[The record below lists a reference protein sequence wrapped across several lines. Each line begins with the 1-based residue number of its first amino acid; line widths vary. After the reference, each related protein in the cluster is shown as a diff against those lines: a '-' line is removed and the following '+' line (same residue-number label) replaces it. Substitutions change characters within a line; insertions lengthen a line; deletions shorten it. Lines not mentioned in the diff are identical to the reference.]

1 MAIASAP
8 FNTHSYSSSRIRERP
23 YVIRVLAENFAQL
36 ATSLADHYRIER
48 ELGAGGMA
56 TVYLA
61 HDIRHDRK
69 VALKVLKPELAAVI
83 GASRFL
89 TEIKTTANL
98 QHPHILP
105 LHDSGVV
112 DGTVFY
118 VMPLVQGESLRDR
131 LDREKQLPIADA
143 IRITS
148 AVADGLQYAHS
159 HSVIHRDIKPENI
172 LLQDGHALVTDFG
185 IALATRSADN
195 RMTETGMSLGTP
207 HYMSPE
213 QAMGERDIDARSDVY
228 ALGCVLYEMLTGQ
241 PPFTGPTAQAIVAKV
256 ITEQPAPP
264 SRLRGTVSEDLSDTV
279 LTALE
284 KLPADRFPTAAA
296 FGSALTDGPPKR
308 THRRQ
313 AGRSKPGSSR
323 KLIAAGLG
331 ALAVVLIAGWALTK
345 NRGISAIGPTTYDAA
360 LPDSAPMVFVSAAQ
374 SGYGLAGT
382 NISIASDGSF
392 AVLTAAKGDNT
403 ILWWRSL
410 RDSHSRPIPGTE
422 GAEAPRISPDGSRV
436 AFIVNRRVMV
446 VPISG
451 GSAKQLMVVGSP
463 ASMQWVSPQQLILI
477 HTDGTRL
484 TWVDADAGTVRDL
497 TVDRCTLGKW
507 IPETKELLCGLTG
520 ISYTLDPETGKQTA
534 VRIRS
539 ENESITSYAQGSDF
553 RLIDG
558 RYMIYMS
565 SAAELTA
572 APYDPKTRE
581 MGRSVSL
588 VAGVRREGVGSGQFD
603 VARNGTL
610 VFTPGDNG
618 PLVSIVAMQKGKE
631 AIPLPVEAN
640 FFQRFDMTRN
650 RRWLAGIVQGPQSQ
664 ELKVYDLRNGQNFTW
679 LRAGTFRHA
688 LWNPEGT
695 KLIAFLRNESKA
707 YIVFGSPWSTVA
719 PDTLVT
725 YEAPQPFEEPIDF
738 VDAHTVLLYDTKTN
752 ISRVLDPAMR
762 PAKTNPIDLQF
773 RFAIVSPNRKLVA
786 YQSIDSR
793 IMVTSFPPTPERTQ
807 IASTGVEPMWL
818 SDSEVLFRSGIS
830 WYSARV
836 NPVTGE
842 LTGTPTI
849 WGVDPRFSDTAGWS
863 NRPSYDGGIIYAQG
877 PPQSSA
883 RFIRVIPNWVNQM
896 KAAVDSVNR

>member
-1 MAIASAP
+1 MP
-8 FNTHSYSSSRIRERP
+8 VDNFDH
-23 YVIRVLAENFAQL
+23 LA
-36 ATSLADHYRIER
+36 ATLADRYGIER

-83 GASRFL
+83 GAARFL
-89 TEIKTTANL
+89 SEIKTTANL

-112 DGTVFY
+112 EGTVFY

-131 LDREKQLPIADA
+131 LNREKQLPIPDA
-143 IRITS
+143 IRITTE
-148 AVADGLQYAHS
+148 VADALQYAHV
-159 HSVIHRDIKPENI
+159 HNVIHRDIKPENI

-241 PPFTGPTAQAIVAKV
+241 PPFTGPTAQSIVAKV

-296 FGSALTDGPPKR
+296 FASALTDGPPKR

-313 AGRSKPGSSR
+313 AVQSKSAPSR
-323 KLIAAGLG
+323 KLVAAALG
-331 ALAVVLIAGWALTK
+331 ALGVMLVVGWALTK
-345 NRGISAIGPTTYDAA
+345 NRSTSSGPSIYDAA
-360 LPDSAPMVFVSAAQ
+360 LPDSAPMAFVSASQ
-374 SGYGLAGT
+374 SGYGLTGT
-382 NISIASDGSF
+382 NISIAADGSF
-392 AVLTAAKGDNT
+392 AVFPAVKGDNT
-403 ILWWRSL
+403 ILYWRSL
-410 RDSHSRPIPGTE
+410 RDSQSRPIPGTE
-422 GAEAPRISPDGSRV
+422 GAEGPKISPDGSRV
-436 AFIVNRRVMV
+436 AFFSNRRVMV
-446 VPISG
+446 APVSG
-451 GSAKQLMVVGSP
+451 GSAKQLVVAGSP
-463 ASMQWVSPQQLILI
+463 ATLQWISPQQLVVV
-477 HTDGTRL
+477 HTDGTRM
-484 TWVDADAGTVRDL
+484 TWLDADAGTVRDL
-497 TVDRCTLGKW
+497 IIDRCTLGRW

-520 ISYTLDPETGKQTA
+520 TSYTLDPETGKQT
-534 VRIRS
+534 VISIRS
-539 ENESITSYAQGSDF
+539 DNGSNTSYAQGSDF

-558 RYMIYMS
+558 RYMVYMS
-565 SAAELTA
+565 TAGELSAAS
-572 APYDPKTRE
+572 YDSKKRL
-581 MGRSVSL
+581 MGRSVPL
-588 VAGVRREGVGSGQFD
+588 VPGVRRESVGSGQFD
-603 VARNGTL
+603 IARNGTL

-618 PLVSIVAMQKGKE
+618 PLVNIVKMQQGKE

-640 FFQRFDMTRN
+640 FFQRFDITRN
-650 RRWLAGIVQGPQSQ
+650 GRWLAGIVLGPESQ

-679 LRAGTFRHA
+679 LRAGSFRHA

-695 KLIAFLRNESKA
+695 KLLAFLRDDKTA
-707 YIVFGSPWSTVA
+707 YIVYGSPWSASA
-719 PDTLVT
+719 PDTVLKYDT
-725 YEAPQPFEEPIDF
+725 SKSFGEPIDF
-738 VDAHTVLLYDTKTN
+738 VDDHTVLLNDIRTGN
-752 ISRVLDPAMR
+752 SRVMDLTAHPAR
-762 PAKTNPIDLQF
+762 PDSIDLQS
-773 RFAIVSPNRKLVA
+773 RFAIVSPDKKLIA
-786 YQSIDSR
+786 YQSADSR
-793 IMVTSFPPTPERTQ
+793 IMVTSFPPRPERIQ

-818 SDSEVLFRSGIS
+818 SDSEILFRSGIS

-836 NPVTGE
+836 NPATGE
-842 LTGTPTI
+842 LTASPAL
-849 WGVDPRFSDTAGWS
+849 WGKDPRFSDTSGWS
-863 NRPSYDGGIIYAQG
+863 NRSSYDGGIIYAQG
-877 PPQSSA
+877 SPQSSA
-883 RFIRVIPNWVNQM
+883 RFIRVIPGWVNQM